1 MTSLAVKPR
10 NQNENKMKILLISE
24 NVPPQVNG
32 IARRIGHYK
41 EGLVNLGHKVDFLHP
56 EVGLD
61 KVIPHVNPWNFTARM
76 MIIVPKHFY
85 QILNTEY
92 DVVHCVLPLNLS
104 GMWLLAAF
112 KAIRTF
118 RKESKPSLVVS
129 WHCNMVDYV
138 EHHSPAIVLPLAR
151 LVIFKGLFAVL
162 PCISDRILTPTKST
176 DPEIVCTTMAGAVR
190 CVFH

>member
-92 DVVHCVLPLNLS
+92 DIVHCVLPLNLS

-129 WHCNMVDYV
+129 WHCNMVNYV
-138 EHHSPAIVLPLAR
+138 EHHSPAICLWLA
-151 LVIFKGLFAVL
+151 L
-162 PCISDRILTPTKST
+162 
-176 DPEIVCTTMAGAVR
+176 
-190 CVFH
+190 